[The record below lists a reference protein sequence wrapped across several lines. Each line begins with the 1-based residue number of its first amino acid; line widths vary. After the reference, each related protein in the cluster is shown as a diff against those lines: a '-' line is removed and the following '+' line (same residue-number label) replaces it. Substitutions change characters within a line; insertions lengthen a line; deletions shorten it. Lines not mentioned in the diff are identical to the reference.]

1 MHCSG
6 IVKGAFLVH
15 ITQESDYAVRIVYCL
30 AREARRMDARTISEQ
45 MAISL
50 RFSLKILGKLAQ
62 SGLVVSYKGN
72 RGGYELSRPA
82 AQITLRQVIEAVEG
96 PYRLSRC
103 LGEDAGECS
112 RGASGCCAFQRV
124 FGRISGTI
132 NRELEAVNFE
142 MLLRDAEHLPD
153 QKPASEA
160 ENPAAAVQ

>member
-1 MHCSG
+1 M
-6 IVKGAFLVH
+6 
-15 ITQESDYAVRIVYCL
+15 
-30 AREARRMDARTISEQ
+30 
-45 MAISL
+45 
-50 RFSLKILGKLAQ
+50 
-62 SGLVVSYKGN
+62 
-72 RGGYELSRPA
+72 
-82 AQITLRQVIEAVEG
+82 IEAVEG

-124 FGRISGTI
+124 FSRISGTI

-142 MLLRDAEHLPD
+142 MLLWDAEHLPD

>member
-1 MHCSG
+1 M
-6 IVKGAFLVH
+6 H

-103 LGEDAGECS
+103 LG
-112 RGASGCCAFQRV
+112 
-124 FGRISGTI
+124 
-132 NRELEAVNFE
+132 
-142 MLLRDAEHLPD
+142 
-153 QKPASEA
+153 
-160 ENPAAAVQ
+160 

>member
-1 MHCSG
+1 M
-6 IVKGAFLVH
+6 H
-15 ITQESDYAVRIVYCL
+15 ITQESDYAVHIVYCL

-96 PYRLSRC
+96 PYRFSRC
-103 LGEDAGECS
+103 LDGTYDCSCSADAACP
-112 RGASGCCAFQRV
+112 FQSVFDEVTRLVTDKLDRV
-124 FGRISGTI
+124 TF
-132 NRELEAVNFE
+132 
-142 MLLRDAEHLPD
+142 DAL
-153 QKPASEA
+153 K
-160 ENPAAAVQ
+160 

>member
-1 MHCSG
+1 M
-6 IVKGAFLVH
+6 H
-15 ITQESDYAVRIVYCL
+15 ITQEADYAVRIVYCL

-96 PYRLSRC
+96 PYRFSRC
-103 LGEDAGECS
+103 LDGTYDCSCSADAACP
-112 RGASGCCAFQRV
+112 FQSVFDEVTRLVTDKLDRV
-124 FGRISGTI
+124 TF
-132 NRELEAVNFE
+132 
-142 MLLRDAEHLPD
+142 DAL
-153 QKPASEA
+153 K
-160 ENPAAAVQ
+160 

>member
-1 MHCSG
+1 M
-6 IVKGAFLVH
+6 H

-103 LGEDAGECS
+103 WARMQASAAGGLP
-112 RGASGCCAFQRV
+112 GAVPSSGCSA
-124 FGRISGTI
+124 
-132 NRELEAVNFE
+132 
-142 MLLRDAEHLPD
+142 
-153 QKPASEA
+153 AS
-160 ENPAAAVQ
+160 AAPSTGSWRP

>member
-1 MHCSG
+1 M
-6 IVKGAFLVH
+6 H

-82 AQITLRQVIEAVEG
+82 AQITLWKARTGFPAVWA
-96 PYRLSRC
+96 RMQASA
-103 LGEDAGECS
+103 AGGLP
-112 RGASGCCAFQRV
+112 GAVPSSGCSA
-124 FGRISGTI
+124 
-132 NRELEAVNFE
+132 
-142 MLLRDAEHLPD
+142 
-153 QKPASEA
+153 AS
-160 ENPAAAVQ
+160 AAPSTGSWRP